1 MRSPPAGLEPRAAL
15 ELGSREAVREAVL
28 AGLGVGI
35 VFARELVPDSR
46 LRALGIAGADLSAT
60 VSLVCLA
67 ERRELRA
74 VAAFFEVAQEATGGS
89 DQAAAF

>member
-1 MRSPPAGLEPRAAL
+1 
-15 ELGSREAVREAVL
+15 
-28 AGLGVGI
+28 
-35 VFARELVPDSR
+35 
-46 LRALGIAGADLSAT
+46 

-74 VAAFFEVAQEATGGS
+74 VAAFFDVAQTATERP